1 MSYSLKIKNF
11 QSIEDQELEL
21 RGFVAITGRSN
32 LGKSG
37 LRRALTAVLYNDW
50 DKSYR
55 REGTNKPTEVTLT
68 SPAWSIH
75 MLKSSDS
82 NDFTLTM
89 AEGKQTFNKV
99 GKDIPEQIS
108 ALGFNLLDLE
118 DEKLN
123 LTSSKQTDPMFMV
136 SFKQAT
142 QTKVLNKLFN
152 INKLVSASSLVQ
164 KDIRSFKMEHNKLL
178 ETYNSKSS
186 DLSQLEAKQQE
197 VTEQRDSL
205 ADTLNNL
212 SAIDSWF
219 DITEESNRL
228 QTLQTEINNRITNLQ
243 SIKDQDLILTLLDEY
258 KYNDSLEVNSKLSL
272 GSIKMQLKTLI
283 NKVAELQEAEKVSSQ
298 VKLINSFVNTAQ
310 EAAQISSRLSE
321 LDKLSSFIND
331 FQQNRLLLNFLY
343 QFDREKSAKLLLT
356 NNQISIDVVQ
366 GSVDKL
372 KALQLLAKYQDII
385 NSQRQLTT
393 ELSRLGNEIEAIYN
407 EKFHMESKL
416 EICPA
421 CGQLINNSHTHQDDK
436 C

>member
-11 QSIEDQELEL
+11 QSIEYQELEL
-21 RGFVAITGRSN
+21 KGFVAITGRSN

-37 LRRALTAVLYNDW
+37 LRRALTAALYNDW

-75 MLKSSDS
+75 MLKSSDN
-82 NDFTLTM
+82 NDFTLTT
-89 AEGKQTFNKV
+89 AESKQTFNKV

-136 SFKQAT
+136 SFKQVT

-178 ETYNSKSS
+178 ETYNSKSNN
-186 DLSQLEAKQQE
+186 LSQLEAKQQE
-197 VTEQRDSL
+197 ITEQRDFL

-212 SAIDSWF
+212 SAIDSWL

-228 QTLQTEINNRITNLQ
+228 QTLQTETNDRITSLQ
-243 SIKDQDLILTLLDEY
+243 AIKDQDIIFSLLNEY

-272 GSIKMQLKTLI
+272 GSIRMKLESLTS
-283 NKVAELQEAEKVSSQ
+283 KVAELQEAEKAASKI
-298 VKLINSFVNTAQ
+298 KLIESFASTVQ
-310 EAAQISSRLSE
+310 ETAQISSRLSE
-321 LDKLSSFIND
+321 LDKHSSFIND
-331 FQQNRLLLNFLY
+331 FQQNRLLLNYLY
-343 QFDREKSAKLLLT
+343 QFDREKSANLLLS
-356 NNQISIDVVQ
+356 NNQRSTDAVQ
-366 GSVDKL
+366 NSVDKL
-372 KALQLLAKYQDII
+372 RVLQLLATYQDII

-393 ELSRLGNEIEAIYN
+393 ELSHLDNEIEATYN

-416 EICPA
+416 ERCPT
-421 CGQLINNSHTHQDDK
+421 CGQLINNAHTHQDDK

>member
-21 RGFVAITGRSN
+21 KGFVAITGRSN

-37 LRRALTAVLYNDW
+37 LRRALTAALYNDW

-55 REGTNKPTEVTLT
+55 REGTNKPTEVTL
-68 SPAWSIH
+68 SSSAWSIH
-75 MLKSSDS
+75 MLKSSDN
-82 NDFTLTM
+82 NDFTLTT
-89 AEGKQTFNKV
+89 AEGQQTFNKV

-136 SFKQAT
+136 SFKQVT

-178 ETYNSKSS
+178 ESYNSKSS
-186 DLSQLEAKQQE
+186 DLSQLEVKQQE
-197 VTEQRDSL
+197 VTEQRDFL

-212 SAIDSWF
+212 SAIDLWL

-228 QTLQTEINNRITNLQ
+228 QTLQTETNDKIASLQ
-243 SIKDQDLILTLLDEY
+243 GIKDQDLILTLLDEY
-258 KYNDSLEVNSKLSL
+258 KYNDSLEVNSKLTL
-272 GSIKMQLKTLI
+272 GSIKMKLESLM
-283 NKVAELQEAEKVSSQ
+283 NKVTELQEAEKTASKI
-298 VKLINSFVNTAQ
+298 KLIESFSSTTQ

-321 LDKLSSFIND
+321 LDKHSSFIND
-331 FQQNRLLLNFLY
+331 FQHNRLLLNYLY
-343 QFDREKSAKLLLT
+343 QFDREGSANLLLT
-356 NNQISIDVVQ
+356 NNQTSIDVVQ
-366 GSVDKL
+366 DSVGKF
-372 KALQLLAKYQDII
+372 KALQLLANYQDSL
-385 NSQRQLTT
+385 NSQQSLTT
-393 ELSRLGNEIEAIYN
+393 KLSQLDNEIEATYN

-416 EICPA
+416 ERCPT
-421 CGQLINNSHTHQDDK
+421 CGQLINNSHTHQGDK

>member
-1 MSYSLKIKNF
+1 MSYNLKIKNF

-68 SPAWSIH
+68 SPAWSVH
-75 MLKSSDS
+75 MLKSSDN
-82 NDFTLTM
+82 NDFTLTT

-178 ETYNSKSS
+178 EAYNSKSN

-212 SAIDSWF
+212 TSIDSWL

-228 QTLQTEINNRITNLQ
+228 QTLQTETNDRITSLQ
-243 SIKDQDLILTLLDEY
+243 SVKDQDLILTLLNEY
-258 KYNDSLEVNSKLSL
+258 KHNDSLEVNSKLSL
-272 GSIKMQLKTLI
+272 GSIRMKLESLTS
-283 NKVAELQEAEKVSSQ
+283 KVTELQEAEKAAG
-298 VKLINSFVNTAQ
+298 KIKMIESFASTTQ

-321 LDKLSSFIND
+321 LDKHSSFIND
-331 FQQNRLLLNFLY
+331 FQQNRLLLNYLY
-343 QFDREKSAKLLLT
+343 QFDREKSANLLLT
-356 NNQISIDVVQ
+356 NNQTATDSVQ
-366 GSVDKL
+366 DSVDKL
-372 KALQLLAKYQDII
+372 RALQLLASFQDII
-385 NSQRQLTT
+385 SSQRQLTT
-393 ELSRLGNEIEAIYN
+393 ELSHLDNDIEATYN

-416 EICPA
+416 ERCPT
-421 CGQLINNSHTHQDDK
+421 CGQLINNAHTHQDDK

>member
-1 MSYSLKIKNF
+1 MSYNLKIKNF

-21 RGFVAITGRSN
+21 KGFVAITGRSN

-50 DKSYR
+50 NKSYR

-68 SPAWSIH
+68 SPAWSVH
-75 MLKSSDS
+75 MLKSNDN
-82 NDFTLTM
+82 NDFTLTT

-136 SFKQAT
+136 SFKQVT

-164 KDIRSFKMEHNKLL
+164 KDIRNFKMEHNKLL

-197 VTEQRDSL
+197 VTEQRDFL

-212 SAIDSWF
+212 TSIDSWL
-219 DITEESNRL
+219 DITEELNRL
-228 QTLQTEINNRITNLQ
+228 QTLQTETNDKIIFLQ
-243 SIKDQDLILTLLDEY
+243 NIKDQDLILTLLDEY
-258 KYNDSLEVNSKLSL
+258 KYHDSLEVNSKLSL
-272 GSIKMQLKTLI
+272 GSIKMKLESLL
-283 NKVAELQEAEKVSSQ
+283 NKVTELQEAENITSKI
-298 VKLINSFVNTAQ
+298 KFIESFVNTVQ

-321 LDKLSSFIND
+321 LNKLSSFIND
-331 FQQNRLLLNFLY
+331 FQQNRLLLNYLY
-343 QFDREKSAKLLLT
+343 QFDREKSANLLLS
-356 NNQISIDVVQ
+356 NNQTSTDAVQ
-366 GSVDKL
+366 YSVNKL
-372 KALQLLAKYQDII
+372 RALQPLTSYQDII

-393 ELSRLGNEIEAIYN
+393 ELSHLDNEIEATYN

-416 EICPA
+416 ERCPT
-421 CGQLINNSHTHQDDK
+421 CGQLINNAHTHQDDK